1 MMRLYVN
8 PGERGRYADTL
19 QFIDAKAVTYTVAV
33 SEDVDH
39 TQSKVTI
46 AGDGI
51 DVELYDVDDIARHIA
66 RLLIA
71 CRDQSLV
78 VNTYRGSQVRG
89 DENVSA
95 DVYPPHAHPA
105 IVVKGK

>member
-1 MMRLYVN
+1 MRLYVN
-8 PGERGRYADTL
+8 PGKGGRYADTL

-33 SEDVDH
+33 SQDVDR
-39 TQSKVTI
+39 TASKVTI
-46 AGDGI
+46 AGPGI
-51 DVELYDVDDIARHIA
+51 DVELHDVDDIARHVA
-66 RLLIA
+66 RLLVA

-78 VNTYRGSQVRG
+78 VNTYRSSQLRG

-105 IVVKGK
+105 IVVKGE